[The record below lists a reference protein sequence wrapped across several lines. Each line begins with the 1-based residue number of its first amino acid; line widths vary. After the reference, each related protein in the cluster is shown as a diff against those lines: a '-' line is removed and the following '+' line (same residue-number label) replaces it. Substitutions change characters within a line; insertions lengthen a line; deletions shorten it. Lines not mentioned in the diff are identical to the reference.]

1 MLHFKLR
8 GAFYDSNWGV
18 KRSDTFKGPV
28 AHSKHA
34 GFLDARFY
42 PLKLRYISA
51 LLRHIYAISEP
62 ECVFTERLL
71 FLRVLQVSLRCVE
84 EKSVCSGRV
93 LMIIIK
99 E

>member
-1 MLHFKLR
+1 MLHSKLR

-34 GFLDARFY
+34 DFLDVRFY

-62 ECVFTERLL
+62 EYVVTERLL
-71 FLRVLQVSLRCVE
+71 FLRVLQVSRRCVL
-84 EKSVCSGRV
+84 KKKHALGTSFNDNN
-93 LMIIIK
+93 
-99 E
+99 